1 MKSSSF
7 NGCKVY
13 NLSSGKTI
21 PEWIS
26 NTKKRAL
33 AKDVEYS
40 RRLELIQDFEMT
52 TAAQCI
58 RMTNDHEHIIVT
70 GVYPPLI
77 RCYTTSDM
85 AMKFQRGLTCDIIA
99 MQTLS
104 DDFGKL
110 VFLQSDRTLSF
121 HAPYGSHYS
130 LRVPKF
136 GRDLSYNTNNCDLY
150 VSASGNEIYR
160 LNLETGQFKEPFALS
175 YDGCNKIS
183 QNIVHHNLV
192 AYGGEG
198 GHCEFWDVR
207 ARKAVSKMNSN
218 VNNDV
223 YNYQYASGDKSHE
236 ITAMKF
242 DSDGL
247 TFGLGT
253 YGGVCSIYDIRSKKP
268 LHVKEHQYGVP
279 IVDISYH
286 NSSRHIITTDKKII
300 KIWER
305 EESHMGKIT
314 TNIETP
320 ADINDIL
327 QVNDQR
333 GETGLLMVAGEQSR
347 IMTYFIPQL
356 GPAPRWCSFLDSLTE
371 ELEENSSGGG
381 EQHNVIYDDYKFLT
395 LKEVEDLGATG
406 LLGTPMLKGYMHG
419 FFIEMKLYSKLRAV
433 SKPFEYEEHRKKLI
447 RDKIAAKRQSRI
459 TPLKRLPKVNKAL
472 AEKYMRRDGLVDGKS
487 NNKKNNNNDDGDVD
501 DHNVDEGSGGGGV
514 KKSTKSKITPL
525 IDERFAKLFENEE
538 FEVDENDIEYKL
550 HNPTKSNKKGDLRG
564 GSRRKGYAD
573 GGDSDDELA
582 DLYDPVDDGVDDA
595 ADVYDQED
603 EEGDEGDYDDDE
615 DDDLEK
621 IDARKQYDFDG
632 DADEDFRR
640 RSSKKRSNNS
650 IHKSNHLDD
659 DDDEEEEGQIFKAS
673 RRIESRQQKSLQVS
687 SKQPAANKRMYE
699 LNDSISSSQAVFG
712 HTKLAKEK
720 RQHDRQL
727 SQIPLQ
733 QRVNHDHRDK
743 PANIS
748 SNSTSGSSS
757 SAKGP
762 LTKYH
767 NSKNGADNRHSHN
780 NDVNIRYVK
789 TEGEG
794 LMREISFYPK
804 DNGERGTNRREDHD
818 YGDKEDKMRKSKE
831 ERGRI
836 NKSQRR
842 FKPSDSFSRR
852 K

>member
-33 AKDVEYS
+33 AKDAEYS

-85 AMKFQRGLTCDIIA
+85 AMKFQRGMTCDIVA

-136 GRDLSYNTNNCDLY
+136 GRDLSYNASNCDLY
-150 VSASGNEIYR
+150 VSASGNEVYR
-160 LNLETGQFKEPFALS
+160 LNLETGQFKEPFTLS
-175 YDGCNKIS
+175 YEGCNKIS
-183 QNIVHHNLV
+183 QNSVHHNLL

-207 ARKAVSKMNSN
+207 SRKAVSKMNSN
-218 VNNDV
+218 VNV
-223 YNYQYASGDKSHE
+223 YYQNASGDKTHE

-268 LHVKEHQYGVP
+268 LHVKEHQYGLP

-286 NSSRHIITTDKKII
+286 NSSRHIITTDMKII

-305 EESHMGKIT
+305 EESQMGKIT

-320 ADINDIL
+320 ADINDVL
-327 QVNDQR
+327 LVNDQR

-371 ELEENSSGGG
+371 ELEESN
-381 EQHNVIYDDYKFLT
+381 EQHNHVIYDDYKFLT
-395 LKEVEDLGATG
+395 MKEVEDLGATG

-472 AEKYMRRDGLVDGKS
+472 AEKYMRRDGLIDGKS
-487 NNKKNNNNDDGDVD
+487 TIINNNKKKNSNGDVD
-501 DHNVDEGSGGGGV
+501 DDNDDNLDGA
-514 KKSTKSKITPL
+514 KKAAKRKSTPL

-538 FEVDENDIEYKL
+538 FEVDENDMEYKL
-550 HNPTKSNKKGDLRG
+550 HNPTKSNKKGDRRG
-564 GSRRKGYAD
+564 SMGRKGYTD

-582 DLYDPVDDGVDDA
+582 DLYDPVDDDAVDAND
-595 ADVYDQED
+595 
-603 EEGDEGDYDDDE
+603 DYDDDNE
-615 DDDLEK
+615 DGDGDHFDEDDDDLEPIVASK
-621 IDARKQYDFDG
+621 HNDYDD
-632 DADEDFRR
+632 DDDDENNRL
-640 RSSKKRSNNS
+640 RSSKKRSNKS
-650 IHKSNHLDD
+650 IPKSHNHRDD
-659 DDDEEEEGQIFKAS
+659 DEEEGQIFKAS
-673 RRIESRQQKSLQVS
+673 RRIESRQQKSLQAN
-687 SKQPAANKRMYE
+687 KQPVAKRMYA
-699 LNDSISSSQAVFG
+699 LNDSIPSSQAVFG
-712 HTKLAKEK
+712 HTKQAKEK
-720 RQHDRQL
+720 RQHDKQL

-733 QRVNHDHRDK
+733 QRVNHEHRDK
-743 PANIS
+743 SANIS
-748 SNSTSGSSS
+748 SSGSGSSTKVPS
-757 SAKGP
+757 
-762 LTKYH
+762 TKYR
-767 NSKNGADNRHSHN
+767 NSKNSADSRNSHSS
-780 NDVNIRYVK
+780 DVNIRYVK

-794 LMREISFYPK
+794 LMREISFFPK
-804 DNGERGTNRREDHD
+804 DNGGKETNRRNYDYRDEEDT
-818 YGDKEDKMRKSKE
+818 GRRSKE
-831 ERGRI
+831 HRGGVMV
-836 NKSQRR
+836 KPQRR
-842 FKPSDSFSRR
+842 VKPSDSLSRR

>member
-136 GRDLSYNTNNCDLY
+136 GRDLSYNTSNCDLY
-150 VSASGNEIYR
+150 VSASGNEVYR

-175 YDGCNKIS
+175 YEGCNKIS
-183 QNIVHHNLV
+183 QNNVHHNLV

-223 YNYQYASGDKSHE
+223 YSYQYASGDKSHE

-253 YGGVCSIYDIRSKKP
+253 YGGVCSIYDIRSKNP

-320 ADINDIL
+320 ADINDVL
-327 QVNDQR
+327 LVNDQR

-371 ELEENSSGGG
+371 ELEESNNSS

-487 NNKKNNNNDDGDVD
+487 NNKKNINDDGGID
-501 DHNVDEGSGGGGV
+501 DHNVDDSGDGGV
-514 KKSTKSKITPL
+514 KKSSKSKNTPL

-538 FEVDENDIEYKL
+538 FEVDENDLEYKL
-550 HNPTKSNKKGDLRG
+550 HNPTKSNKKGDGRG
-564 GSRRKGYAD
+564 GSSRTGKGYAN

-582 DLYDPVDDGVDDA
+582 DLYDPVDDGVDNA
-595 ADVYDQED
+595 ED
-603 EEGDEGDYDDDE
+603 DYNDDEDDEGDEGEYNDE
-615 DDDLEK
+615 DDDDDLEPIVASK
-621 IDARKQYDFDG
+621 HYDFDDDG
-632 DADEDFRR
+632 DEDVRN
-640 RSSKKRSNNS
+640 RSSKKRSNKS
-650 IHKSNHLDD
+650 IQKPNHHDD
-659 DDDEEEEGQIFKAS
+659 DEEEGQIFKAS

-687 SKQPAANKRMYE
+687 SKQPVVKKRMYA

-743 PANIS
+743 PASIS
-748 SNSTSGSSS
+748 SSSS

-762 LTKYH
+762 SNNYH
-767 NSKNGADNRHSHN
+767 NNKNGTDNRHSRSHN

-804 DNGERGTNRREDHD
+804 DNGEKGTTSRRDHD
-818 YGDKEDKMRKSKE
+818 YGDKGGKMRRSKE
-831 ERGRI
+831 ERGGTS
-836 NKSQRR
+836 KSQKR